1 MENRNEI
8 NMISQED
15 LRKCL
20 SGGIWAGRPL
30 LFKEKVD
37 STNAWIIRLARR
49 EEELSGTICGDMGS
63 ESAVGQNQ
71 AGHGTLA
78 VAELQE
84 SGRGRRGRSWESPKG
99 SGIWM
104 SILLKPELPIEKNAM
119 ITLVMAMAV
128 RKTLSRYSGS
138 SLIKW
143 PNDIVIDGKKVC
155 GILTEMSATADR
167 IEYVVIGTGI
177 NVLNEGFKDDLK
189 ELAVSVG
196 MLSEKVPERARIL
209 EKINAA
215 FEKRYEIFLRTHD
228 LRSLKDEYN
237 SFMAG
242 RDEEIRASGKKGEL
256 RGKARG
262 IDDRGRLIVETA
274 DEKRLLE
281 SGEISIRGIYGIH

>member
-1 MENRNEI
+1 M
-8 NMISQED
+8 S
-15 LRKCL
+15 
-20 SGGIWAGRPL
+20 
-30 LFKEKVD
+30 FKEEIENISRGEWLGKRIVYSD
-37 STNAWIIRLARR
+37 SIPSTNDEAKSLAK
-49 EEELSGTICGDMGS
+49 EGAQHGTIVVADEQTGGKGRMGKGFYCPPG
-63 ESAVGQNQ
+63 VGLWFSYILRPDI
-71 AGHGTLA
+71 APADASMLTIVKGLA
-78 VAELQE
+78 VREVLAECCGETNQV
-84 SGRGRRGRSWESPKG
+84 S
-99 SGIWM
+99 
-104 SILLKPELPIEKNAM
+104 
-119 ITLVMAMAV
+119 
-128 RKTLSRYSGS
+128 
-138 SLIKW
+138 IKW
-143 PNDIVIDGKKVC
+143 PNDIVCDGRKLC